1 MAHVPF
7 RTAAMPNPLPA
18 PPRPYPV
25 PVAPQVGRRAP
36 DGLPPMVAVRLLVR
50 LPQQALHLMGIQ
62 AVQSP
67 PHRLPTLRVPSQRLA
82 QLLVHVV
89 AVQHEDALGHVL
101 TALPDPPRP
110 VASHED
116 GRHMLQVVMPVQI
129 APRSEEHTSELQSRP
144 HLVCRL
150 LLEKKKKK
158 NKLYYR
164 TYQSIMS

>member
-1 MAHVPF
+1 
-7 RTAAMPNPLPA
+7 
-18 PPRPYPV
+18 

-89 AVQHEDALGHVL
+89 AVQHEYALAHVL

-110 VASHED
+110 VASPEAC
-116 GRHMLQVVMPVQI
+116 RQMLPVVMPVQI
-129 APRSEEHTSELQSRP
+129 PPHRGSQLWGVLQPADVLRTDQLLTAIWPDPPPRMHVHQSRLP
-144 HLVCRL
+144 
-150 LLEKKKKK
+150 
-158 NKLYYR
+158 
-164 TYQSIMS
+164 TSP